1 MSEIEMSADERER
14 LEEELVAYLD
24 GELDVDASRKVEER
38 LANEAFVRQEL
49 TRLEKTW
56 RLLERLPRAE
66 VDENFTRSTIEML
79 AVKASEDLQ
88 QQKAIEPRRKLRR
101 LAAAAAIA
109 LVAAAGGYAA
119 SRWQWPDPNE
129 QLARDMPVLEN
140 LDEYRQIENIEF
152 LRELHDE
159 GLFSDEVSRDETP
172 KQKS

>member
-1 MSEIEMSADERER
+1 MSEAEMTNEDRER

-24 GELDVDASRKVEER
+24 GELDLDASRRIEER

-49 TRLEKTW
+49 NRLEKTW

-79 AVKASEDLQ
+79 AVKANEDLQ
-88 QQKAIEPRRKLRR
+88 QQKALEPRRKLRR

-109 LVAAAGGYAA
+109 LVAAGVGYAV

-152 LRELHDE
+152 LRELHDQ
-159 GLFSDEVSRDETP
+159 GLFSDEVSRDESRN
-172 KQKS
+172 QES